1 MSRIEEL
8 VYSAHEHGRR
18 TQLLEKVSEIR
29 KQYPRMILEDIYDKA
44 YSEIMKTN

>member
-8 VYSAHEHGRR
+8 VYSAYEQGRH

-29 KQYPRMILEDIYDKA
+29 KQNPRMVLEDIYDKA
-44 YSEIMKTN
+44 YSEVIKIK